1 MNLRL
6 GIQNQYT
13 CTCTNAILGADNK
26 GDLDFY
32 VFLTQLTYQED
43 WEFFFFQ
50 KIKCFKNQVIKINEN
65 INFSRYKNQIDSK
78 FRTISDF
85 ISLLGKRLAG
95 QKKIYVHFLSDL
107 KIVKFRYYEK
117 ATKFEKKS
125 STCFDKTV
133 VFTQ

>member
-13 CTCTNAILGADNK
+13 CTCTCTNAILGTDNK
-26 GDLDFY
+26 EDHDFY
-32 VFLTQLTYQED
+32 VLLTQLTYQED
-43 WEFFFFQ
+43 WEFFFQ

-85 ISLLGKRLAG
+85 ISLHGKRLAG
-95 QKKIYVHFLSDL
+95 QKK
-107 KIVKFRYYEK
+107 
-117 ATKFEKKS
+117 
-125 STCFDKTV
+125 
-133 VFTQ
+133 